1 MIFQDLLIKAVKN
14 AVDLAPEP
22 ERETDLTAD
31 VGALVRDKG
40 EHVALEAAR
49 LRRAVGF
56 LADVG
61 NCGEYVL
68 PKHRRRLR

>member
-1 MIFQDLLIKAVKN
+1 MIFQDLLIKAVKD
-14 AVDLAPEP
+14 AVNLAPEP

-56 LADVG
+56 LTDVG

-68 PKHRRRLR
+68 PKHRRRLK

>member
-1 MIFQDLLIKAVKN
+1 MIFQDLLVKAVKD
-14 AVDLAPEP
+14 AVNLAPEP

-49 LRRAVGF
+49 LRRAIGF
-56 LADVG
+56 LTDVG

-68 PKHRRRLR
+68 PKHRRRLK